1 MDCLHRTF
9 PNAGIQFDYANVGI
23 PIDLG
28 GSAPNPD
35 LVARFSQI
43 GSVWGN
49 TYQRS
54 QKNEY
59 FTLLLPS
66 DILVLD
72 L

>member
-1 MDCLHRTF
+1 MSSANAS
-9 PNAGIQFDYANVGI
+9 NAGIQFDYANVGI
-23 PIDLG
+23 PIALG

-54 QKNEY
+54 QKEY
-59 FTLLLPS
+59 FTLRLPS
-66 DILVLD
+66 DIQVLD